1 MGERSG
7 RSSDTARLE
16 GGNVDDDIMEEAA
29 EAAVE
34 TVAAV
39 VADRAKKLL
48 VPLATNIDSLAGVPL
63 LRNCCLC

>member
-16 GGNVDDDIMEEAA
+16 CGNVNDEIMEEAA

-34 TVAAV
+34 AA
-39 VADRAKKLL
+39 VADRATKSL

-63 LRNCCLC
+63 LRNCCFC